1 METKRA
7 SRGKK
12 SQLCYF
18 CNQKFV
24 NYARHLIQKHRN
36 QVIFKHFRCTSIHGP
51 KGCLLTK
58 FRRTKKPPANQLS
71 KRHQKLTKM
80 KCKKKITSKY
90 TLCLECRGMF
100 KKNFFITHKE
110 HCGTVPRQESSFHVP
125 SISLEIGNEN
135 YVSSTSNSIKE
146 NHDFYNSLNIQN
158 ILNTMRS
165 DEAAT
170 AGRGDILICCYAD
183 KVFKQ
188 TKGQTVRD
196 VVSNTV
202 RELGR
207 LLVQLRNMTGME
219 RLIDYLRP
227 QHFDQLLEATKK
239 ISGYDPELKR
249 FETTYLPIKM
259 GRVLREICKMALKM
273 ISKGNDI
280 FALSNNME
288 MIRCLQHLT
297 TLIDQH
303 WSSDLLELQ
312 TGTTV
317 KKECNSA
324 SDLSDDE
331 DDDYD
336 ARDENTFG
344 KLFIHIYL
352 FKFSFAIHDMR
363 LLCYFPQ

>member
-1 METKRA
+1 MEITRA

-18 CNQKFV
+18 CNQKV
-24 NYARHLIQKHRN
+24 ERYARHLIQKHRS
-36 QVIFKHFRCTSIHGP
+36 QVIFKHFRCTSIYGP

-71 KRHQKLTKM
+71 KRRQKLTKM
-80 KCKKKITSKY
+80 KCKKEITSKY
-90 TLCLECRGMF
+90 TLCSECRGIF
-100 KKNFFITHKE
+100 KKNFFITHKK
-110 HCGTVPRQESSFHVP
+110 HCGRVPREESSFRVP
-125 SISLEIGNEN
+125 SVSLEIANET
-135 YVSSTSNSIKE
+135 YVSSTSNSIIE
-146 NHDFYNSLNIQN
+146 NYDFYNSLSIQN
-158 ILNTMRS
+158 ILNTMRT

-219 RLIDYLRP
+219 RLIDHLRP
-227 QHFDQLLEATKK
+227 EHFDQLLEATKN

-273 ISKGNDI
+273 ISKGNDL
-280 FALSNNME
+280 FALSNNTE

-312 TGTTV
+312 TGTIV
-317 KKECNSA
+317 KKECN

-331 DDDYD
+331 DDDDYD
-336 ARDENTFG
+336 ARDENKFG
-344 KLFIHIYL
+344 KLL
-352 FKFSFAIHDMR
+352 KHD
-363 LLCYFPQ
+363 F